1 MHPIDRR
8 RSLKA
13 AAAALLLSA
22 AAAGL
27 GACTSDQ
34 THEYLSHSDR
44 VTSGTGDAVADNRAT
59 HTIDPWPSHSHKTE
73 IGMDG
78 KRAAVAGK
86 RYDTNTTLKPQGT
99 GIDTGPVNGGQKN

>member
-1 MHPIDRR
+1 MHATDRR

-22 AAAGL
+22 AAGL

-34 THEYLSHSDR
+34 THEYLAHSDR
-44 VTSGTGDAVADNRAT
+44 VTRGAGDAAAANRAV
-59 HTIDPWPSHSHKTE
+59 HTIDPWPSHSHKTQ
-73 IGMDG
+73 IDMDG

-86 RYDTNTTLKPQGT
+86 RYDTNTSLKPHGT
-99 GIDTGPVNGGQKN
+99 GMDTGSFNGGQKN

>member
-1 MHPIDRR
+1 MHAIDRH
-8 RSLKA
+8 LKA

-22 AAAGL
+22 AAVGL

-34 THEYLSHSDR
+34 THEYVANTDR
-44 VTSGTGDAVADNRAT
+44 VTSGAGDAVAANRAT

-86 RYDTNTTLKPQGT
+86 RYETNTTLKPQGT
-99 GIDTGPVNGGQKN
+99 GIDPGANGGGEK